1 MKKIKTIFISPRGT
15 LSSNRTIGFL
25 MITLASFLVTYC
37 VIKEIDLQSNNSNII
52 SNLIYGGVALVGS
65 TIFENKFKNDN
76 DDLTK

>member
-1 MKKIKTIFISPRGT
+1 
-15 LSSNRTIGFL
+15 

-37 VIKEIDLQSNNSNII
+37 VIKGIDLQPNNSII
-52 SNLIYGGVALVGS
+52 VSHLIYGGVALVGS